1 MNIYISGGCKNG
13 KSTAAEDM
21 AVALSERTGG
31 KRYYVATMIPYDD
44 EDRARVR
51 KHVEN
56 RKHKGFQTIEQG
68 RDIGALAAAED
79 GSGTYLIDS
88 VTALLLNEM
97 FTNDYN
103 GEADPE
109 APKRC
114 IEGLRALMEKAAN
127 VICVSD
133 YIFSDAVLYDEFTQT
148 YRRMLAETD
157 RKTTENCDAVIE
169 YVSGIP
175 VYYKGE
181 GLL

>member
-1 MNIYISGGCKNG
+1 MNVYISGGCKNG
-13 KSTAAEDM
+13 KSSAAEDLT
-21 AVALSERTGG
+21 VRLSGEGPRC
-31 KRYYVATMIPYDD
+31 YVATMIPYDD
-44 EDRARVR
+44 EDRARIR
-51 KHVEN
+51 KHLQN
-56 RKHKGFQTIEQG
+56 REGKGFITLEQG
-68 RDIGALAAAED
+68 RDIGQCIDKAPEKASFLV
-79 GSGTYLIDS
+79 DS

-157 RKTTENCDAVIE
+157 RSTAKNCA
-169 YVSGIP
+169 SWANGT
-175 VYYKGE
+175 GQ
-181 GLL
+181 